1 MIFVIM
7 SCVREEKLETVIDKA
22 LLFSEQQYRL
32 MAEKYADHDSI
43 LPRSFENGVNTMSD
57 PRWWTSG
64 FFPGSLWYLYENSE
78 NSTILEYAKLYTD
91 RVEREK
97 YTTDNHDVGFML
109 YCSFGNGLR
118 LIREKRYEEVLLT
131 GAYSLATRYNS
142 DIGLIRSWDHSEDR
156 WQYPVIIDNIMNLE
170 LLLWAYNYSDDPIF
184 KEITLSHADRT
195 IEHHFR
201 SDYSSYHVVSYDTI
215 LAIPHTKQTHQGYS
229 DESMWSR
236 RMNLYMYLEYRVHYN
251 PSKEYNPLAY

>member
-1 MIFVIM
+1 MKKCSLISSVIMIFVIM

-57 PRWWTSG
+57 SRWWTSG

-142 DIGLIRSWDHSEDR
+142 DIGLIRS
-156 WQYPVIIDNIMNLE
+156 
-170 LLLWAYNYSDDPIF
+170 
-184 KEITLSHADRT
+184 
-195 IEHHFR
+195 
-201 SDYSSYHVVSYDTI
+201 
-215 LAIPHTKQTHQGYS
+215 
-229 DESMWSR
+229 
-236 RMNLYMYLEYRVHYN
+236 
-251 PSKEYNPLAY
+251 